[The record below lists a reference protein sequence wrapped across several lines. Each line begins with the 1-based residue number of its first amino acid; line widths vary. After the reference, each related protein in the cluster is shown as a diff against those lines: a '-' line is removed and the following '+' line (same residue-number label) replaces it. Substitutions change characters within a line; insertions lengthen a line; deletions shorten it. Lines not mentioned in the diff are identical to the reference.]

1 MTQKDDIDTGD
12 YRMTGI
18 LYGIG
23 VGPGDPDM
31 MTLKAVKAIKD
42 ADVICLP
49 RAEKDK
55 CRAYQIALLAV
66 PEIRYKKAISMEFE
80 MTKDEAR
87 LKELHQDF
95 YNKYKQLLL
104 EGYNLAFI
112 TIGDPT
118 VYSTFGYIMKL
129 AKKDG
134 IEVELINGI
143 TSFTGAAASA
153 GILLCEGDENVH
165 IISGQGDLDDEL
177 QMSGTKIIMKSGK
190 NLNEIKQKLVALEE
204 QGLVDVYAVS
214 DCGMETEQIFSSAMT
229 IPEDSKYM
237 LTIIVKEKK

>member
-1 MTQKDDIDTGD
+1 
-12 YRMTGI
+12 MTGI
-18 LYGIG
+18 LYGVG

-66 PEIRYKKAISMEFE
+66 PEIRYKKVISMEFE
-80 MTKDEAR
+80 MTKDDEK
-87 LKELHQDF
+87 LNEIHQDF
-95 YNKYKQLLL
+95 YNKYKQLLM
-104 EGYNLAFI
+104 EGYNLAFL

-134 IEVELINGI
+134 VDVEIVNGI
-143 TSFTGAAASA
+143 TSFCGTAAAA
-153 GILLCEGDENVH
+153 GVLISEGNENIH
-165 IISGQGDLDDEL
+165 IISGQGNLDEEL
-177 QMSGTKIIMKSGK
+177 KLSGTKIIMKSGK
-190 NLNEIKQKLVALEE
+190 NIGAIKEKLIDLEE
-204 QGLVDVYAVS
+204 QGKANVYAVT
-214 DCGMETEQIFSSAMT
+214 DCGMETEQIYMSAMT
-229 IPEDSKYM
+229 IPDDSKYM
-237 LTIIVKEKK
+237 ITIIVKEK